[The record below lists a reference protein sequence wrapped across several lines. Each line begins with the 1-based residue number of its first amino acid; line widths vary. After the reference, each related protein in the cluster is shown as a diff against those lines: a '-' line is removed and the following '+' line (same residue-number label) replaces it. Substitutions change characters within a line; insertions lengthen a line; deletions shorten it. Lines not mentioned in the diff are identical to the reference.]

1 MDHITGRGE
10 VVREDTCI
18 MITVLTRTYGPSA
31 GCPQVSGYTLTAGA
45 DHFGDDIN
53 CQETG
58 SAQTAA
64 SRCSADPA
72 CKAFNTY
79 TSGDAAWACT
89 KRVSGP
95 TTLKAGICFFTKAE
109 GTEPLLLVKYRL
121 SR

>member
-1 MDHITGRGE
+1 MTAFDLHAPPPT
-10 VVREDTCI
+10 
-18 MITVLTRTYGPSA
+18 
-31 GCPQVSGYTLTAGA
+31 GCPTVSGYTLTAGA

-79 TSGDAAWACT
+79 TSSGAAWACT
-89 KRVSGP
+89 KRVSKPVSAGS
-95 TTLKAGICFFTKAE
+95 GICFYVKGSKK
-109 GTEPLLLVKYRL
+109 GTYARLLMIGWD
-121 SR
+121 